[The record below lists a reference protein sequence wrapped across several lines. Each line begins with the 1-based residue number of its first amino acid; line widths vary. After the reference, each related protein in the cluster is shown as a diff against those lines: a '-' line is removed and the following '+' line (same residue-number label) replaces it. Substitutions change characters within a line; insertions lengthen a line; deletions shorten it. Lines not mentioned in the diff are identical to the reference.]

1 MKREDLTKQDVKIL
15 VEKSKKRIMVF
26 NDEIKSDRTK
36 DLRLL
41 ASEALKMK
49 GFIVVLIEL

>member
-15 VEKSKKRIMVF
+15 VEKSKKRIMIF
-26 NDEIKSDRTK
+26 NDEIKSDRTR
-36 DLRLL
+36 DLKLL

-49 GFIVVLIEL
+49 GFIAVLIEL